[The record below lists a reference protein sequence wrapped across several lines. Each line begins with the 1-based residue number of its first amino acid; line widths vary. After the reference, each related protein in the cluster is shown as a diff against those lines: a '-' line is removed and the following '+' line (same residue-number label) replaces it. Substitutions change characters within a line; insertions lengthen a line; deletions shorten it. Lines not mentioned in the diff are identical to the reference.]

1 MPYKEYD
8 MTPQEQAAAI
18 LNHYM
23 EQLARRAGLRWT
35 DKNRQDIERAAQL
48 LSEEAAE
55 EEDTIPPYE
64 PEPRQ
69 LETRV
74 TQVLE
79 HSPTED
85 DPDFQRWRWK
95 RYSDTKQARRMLRR
109 EGR

>member
-1 MPYKEYD
+1 

-48 LSEEAAE
+48 LSEEATE
-55 EEDTIPPYE
+55 VEDTIPPYD
-64 PEPRQ
+64 PESQQLETRQ

-74 TQVLE
+74 TQALE
-79 HSPTED
+79 RRPTED
-85 DPDFQRWRWK
+85 DPDFQRWRWE
-95 RYSDTKQARRMLRR
+95 RYSDTEQARRILRR
-109 EGR
+109 EGH